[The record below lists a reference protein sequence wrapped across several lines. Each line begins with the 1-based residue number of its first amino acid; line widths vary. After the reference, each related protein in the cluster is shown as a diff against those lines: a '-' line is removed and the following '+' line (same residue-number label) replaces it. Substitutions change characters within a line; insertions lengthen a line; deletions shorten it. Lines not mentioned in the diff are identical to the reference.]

1 MNPASLPFP
10 TTRPGAS
17 HPIVLHTGRGPL
29 STHDKLVQQTRK
41 WVALSFFE
49 PILKQMRDS
58 PFHSDLLDGGSGSKA
73 FASMYD
79 ERLAERM
86 ASDASDSL
94 VKSIVR
100 RIEGSNAYA
109 RHARDSMNSQRQSA
123 VRASADRAG
132 AERAKAQSTG
142 AAHVSTYF

>member
-1 MNPASLPFP
+1 MNGAFVPLP

-17 HPIVLHTGRGPL
+17 QPIVLHTGRGPL
-29 STHDKLVQQTRK
+29 SRHEKLVQETRK

-58 PFHSDLLDGGSGSKA
+58 PFRSNLLDGGSGGKA
-73 FASMYD
+73 FESLYD
-79 ERLAERM
+79 QRLAERM

-100 RIEGSNAYA
+100 RIEGSQAYA
-109 RHARDSMNSQRQSA
+109 RQARASMNALKGAHRTN
-123 VRASADRAG
+123 ADFP
-132 AERAKAQSTG
+132 G
-142 AAHVSTYF
+142 AAHVSSYF

>member
-58 PFHSDLLDGGSGSKA
+58 PFHSNLFDGGSGGKA

-79 ERLAERM
+79 ERLSERM
-86 ASDASDSL
+86 ASSASDSL

-100 RIEGSNAYA
+100 RIEGSQAYA
-109 RHARDSMNSQRQSA
+109 RHARQTMNAQRQDGD
-123 VRASADRAG
+123 RANAHRAG
-132 AERAKAQSTG
+132 ANRANAQSTG
-142 AAHVSTYF
+142 AGHVSTYF

>member
-1 MNPASLPFP
+1 
-10 TTRPGAS
+10 
-17 HPIVLHTGRGPL
+17 VLHAGRGPL
-29 STHDKLVQQTRK
+29 SRHDKLVQQTRK

-58 PFHSDLLDGGSGSKA
+58 PLHSNLLDGGSGGKA

-123 VRASADRAG
+123 VRASADRA
-132 AERAKAQSTG
+132 KAQSTG

>member
-1 MNPASLPFP
+1 MNPAFLSFP
-10 TTRPGAS
+10 TTRRGAS
-17 HPIVLHTGRGPL
+17 QPIVLHAGRGPL
-29 STHDKLVQQTRK
+29 SRHDQLIQQTRK

-58 PFHSDLLDGGSGSKA
+58 PFHSDLLDGGSGGKA
-73 FASMYD
+73 FAAMYD

-100 RIEGSNAYA
+100 RIEGSQAYA
-109 RHARDSMNSQRQSA
+109 RHARNSMNSQRQGD
-123 VRASADRAG
+123 VRAG
-132 AERAKAQSTG
+132 AERAGAQFTG
-142 AAHVSTYF
+142 AGHVSTYF